1 LGDVVVVIK
10 ELVVGLIMTNC
21 FIVGCEKSH
30 EAIVIDPGG
39 DVDKILDAT
48 YKSNLNIKYIVNTHG
63 HFDHAGGNKAI
74 KEATGAEIL
83 IHRFD
88 APMLRQISMTAMA
101 MGIVLEDSPPADL
114 TVDEGD
120 EIRFGKIALRVIHT
134 PGHSPGGISLYTDG
148 IVFAGDTLFYG
159 SIGRT
164 DLPGSSFPTL
174 ISSIKEKLFPL
185 GDHVRVYSGHGPT
198 TTIGTEKRINPFMA

>member
-1 LGDVVVVIK
+1 MVIK

>member
-1 LGDVVVVIK
+1 VVIK

-21 FIVGCEKSH
+21 FIVGCEKSR

-48 YKSNLNIKYIVNTHG
+48 YESNLNIKYIVNTHG
-63 HFDHAGGNKAI
+63 HFDHTGGNKAI

-101 MGIVLEDSPPADL
+101 MGIILEDSPPADL

-120 EIRFGKIALRVIHT
+120 EIRFGKISLRVIHT

-148 IVFAGDTLFYG
+148 IVFVGDTLFYG

-198 TTIGTEKRINPFMA
+198 TTIGTEKRINPFVA

>member
-1 LGDVVVVIK
+1 
-10 ELVVGLIMTNC
+10 MTNC

>member
-1 LGDVVVVIK
+1 
-10 ELVVGLIMTNC
+10 M
-21 FIVGCEKSH
+21 
-30 EAIVIDPGG
+30 IDPGG

-164 DLPGSSFPTL
+164 DLPGSSFPTF
-174 ISSIKEKLFPL
+174 ISSF
-185 GDHVRVYSGHGPT
+185 
-198 TTIGTEKRINPFMA
+198 

>member
-1 LGDVVVVIK
+1 
-10 ELVVGLIMTNC
+10 
-21 FIVGCEKSH
+21 
-30 EAIVIDPGG
+30 
-39 DVDKILDAT
+39 
-48 YKSNLNIKYIVNTHG
+48 
-63 HFDHAGGNKAI
+63 
-74 KEATGAEIL
+74 
-83 IHRFD
+83 
-88 APMLRQISMTAMA
+88 MLRQISMTAMA

>member
-1 LGDVVVVIK
+1 MVIK

-21 FIVGCEKSH
+21 FIVGCEKSR

-48 YKSNLNIKYIVNTHG
+48 YESNLNIKYIVNTHG
-63 HFDHAGGNKAI
+63 HFDHTGGNKAI

-101 MGIVLEDSPPADL
+101 MGIILEDSPPADL

-120 EIRFGKIALRVIHT
+120 EIRFGKISLRVIHT

-148 IVFAGDTLFYG
+148 IVFVGDTLFYG

-198 TTIGTEKRINPFMA
+198 TTIGTEKRINPFVA

>member
-1 LGDVVVVIK
+1 VVIK

>member
-1 LGDVVVVIK
+1 
-10 ELVVGLIMTNC
+10 M
-21 FIVGCEKSH
+21 
-30 EAIVIDPGG
+30 P
-39 DVDKILDAT
+39 
-48 YKSNLNIKYIVNTHG
+48 
-63 HFDHAGGNKAI
+63 
-74 KEATGAEIL
+74 
-83 IHRFD
+83 
-88 APMLRQISMTAMA
+88 PMTAMA